1 MSSKTGLPVLPWNV
15 LPKNMGGL
23 GGQKKNWYDS
33 KYYLIAFNLH
43 KESFSL
49 IYKLCEVIKKIYK
62 LTSSHDFFLVTQ
74 IFYKYQ

>member
-23 GGQKKNWYDS
+23 GGQKKYWYDS
-33 KYYLIAFNLH
+33 KYPLIAFNLH

-49 IYKLCEVIKKIYK
+49 IYKICQVIKKNK
-62 LTSSHDFFLVTQ
+62 LTTSHDFFLS
-74 IFYKYQ
+74 FSNFL